1 MCAAA
6 PSRPGTGRPTRG
18 LRRRMRILHVSDAYL
33 PKQGGI
39 EIQVSD
45 LARRQAETGHD
56 VTVLTCAPDM
66 SGRRRRTGVGVP
78 DSEPPVPGGPVPELR
93 VGIPWWTPR
102 GANEQV
108 HAILRRDRPDV
119 VHAHLSVLSPLSIL
133 VVRAAARERVPVV
146 MTLHSLWWLATPLYA
161 IAHVLLGW
169 GRWPVAWTAVS
180 ELAAAPLR
188 RIVGR
193 AGDVTV
199 LPNGVEPTDWR
210 VDPVG
215 RDPRE
220 VVVVSVMRLAS
231 RKRPLPLLRMVRSA
245 RRALPPGVSLRLV
258 LVGEGPLQARV
269 ERTVRRYGI
278 AADVELPGR
287 LDRAGIR
294 ELYRRADVYVAPA
307 TLESFG
313 IAALEA
319 RCAGV
324 PVLARRRTGI
334 ADFIAPGVEGLL
346 ARNDRA
352 LARDL
357 ARIAAD
363 AGLRERL
370 TRHNRTVLPDAG
382 WAEVLQQCELA
393 YKTASELSPV
403 RREPV
408 PR

>member
-1 MCAAA
+1 
-6 PSRPGTGRPTRG
+6 
-18 LRRRMRILHVSDAYL
+18 MRILHVSDAYL

-39 EIQVSD
+39 EVQVSD
-45 LARRQAETGHD
+45 LARRQAEAGHD
-56 VTVLTCAPDM
+56 VTVLTCAPDV

-78 DSEPPVPGGPVPELR
+78 DPEAPSPGGAVPELR
-93 VGIPWWTPR
+93 VGIPWWAVR
-102 GANEQV
+102 AANEQV
-108 HAILRRDRPDV
+108 YAVLRRDQPDV

-193 AGDVTV
+193 RGEVSV
-199 LPNGVEPTDWR
+199 LPNGVDPADWW
-210 VDPVG
+210 VDPVV

-220 VVVVSVMRLAS
+220 VVVVSVMRLES
-231 RKRPLPLLRMVRSA
+231 RKRPLALLRMVRRA
-245 RRALPPGVSLRLV
+245 RRELPAGVSLRLV
-258 LVGEGPLQARV
+258 LVGEGPLQACV
-269 ERTVRRYGI
+269 ERTVRRHGLTGH
-278 AADVELPGR
+278 VELPGR
-287 LDRAGIR
+287 LDRAAIR

-319 RCAGV
+319 RCAGL
-324 PVLARRRTGI
+324 PVLARSGTGI

-346 ARNDRA
+346 GRSDRA

-357 ARIAAD
+357 ARVAAD
-363 AGLRERL
+363 ADLRERL
-370 TRHNRTVLPDAG
+370 TRHNRAVRPDAG
-382 WAEVLQQCELA
+382 WGEVLQRCDLA
-393 YKTASELSPV
+393 YKTAAELSPPGRQPV
-403 RREPV
+403 RR
-408 PR
+408 

>member
-1 MCAAA
+1 
-6 PSRPGTGRPTRG
+6 
-18 LRRRMRILHVSDAYL
+18 MRILHVSDAYL

-45 LARRQAETGHD
+45 LARRQGEAGHD
-56 VTVLTCAPDM
+56 VTVLTCAPDVT
-66 SGRRRRTGVGVP
+66 GKRRTTGVGVP
-78 DSEPPVPGGPVPELR
+78 DPEPPSPGGAVPELR
-93 VGIPWWTPR
+93 VGIPWWAVR
-102 GANEQV
+102 AANEQV
-108 HAILRRDRPDV
+108 YAVLRRDRPDV

-193 AGDVTV
+193 GGDVTV
-199 LPNGVEPTDWR
+199 LPNGVEPADWR
-210 VDPVG
+210 VDPVV

-231 RKRPLPLLRMVRSA
+231 RKRPLPLLRMLRSA
-245 RRALPPGVSLRLV
+245 RRALPAGVSLRLV
-258 LVGEGPLQARV
+258 LVGEGPLQAHV
-269 ERTVRRYGI
+269 ERTVRRYRL
-278 AADVELPGR
+278 ADDVELPGR
-287 LDRAGIR
+287 LDRSGIR
-294 ELYRRADVYVAPA
+294 ELYRRADVYIAPA

-319 RCAGV
+319 RCAGL

-346 ARNDRA
+346 ARSDRA

-357 ARIAAD
+357 ARVAAD
-363 AGLRERL
+363 VGLRQRL
-370 TRHNRTVLPDAG
+370 TRHNRTVPPEAG
-382 WAEVLQQCELA
+382 WGEVLQRCELA
-393 YKTASELSPV
+393 YKAAAELSPG
-403 RREPV
+403 RRQPA
-408 PR
+408 RR

>member
-1 MCAAA
+1 
-6 PSRPGTGRPTRG
+6 
-18 LRRRMRILHVSDAYL
+18 MRILHVSDAYL

-56 VTVLTCAPDM
+56 VTVLTCAPDLT
-66 SGRRRRTGVGVP
+66 GRRRKTGVGMP
-78 DSEPPVPGGPVPELR
+78 EPEPPVPGGAVPELR
-93 VGIPWWTPR
+93 VGIPWWAVR
-102 GANEQV
+102 AANEQV
-108 HAILRRDRPDV
+108 YAILRRDRPDV

-188 RIVGR
+188 RLVGR
-193 AGDVTV
+193 RGEVTV
-199 LPNGVEPTDWR
+199 LPNGVEPADWR
-210 VDPVG
+210 VDPVV

-220 VVVVSVMRLAS
+220 VVVVSVMRLAA
-231 RKRPLPLLRMVRSA
+231 RKRPLPLLRVVRAA
-245 RRALPPGVSLRLV
+245 RRALPAHVRLRLV
-258 LVGEGPLQARV
+258 LVGEGPQQRRV
-269 ERTVRRYGI
+269 ERTLRRHGL

-319 RCAGV
+319 RCAGL

-334 ADFIAPGVEGLL
+334 ADFIVHGVEGLL
-346 ARNDRA
+346 AQGDRA
-352 LARDL
+352 LAREL
-357 ARIAAD
+357 ARVAAD

-370 TRHNRTVLPDAG
+370 TEHNRSVRPEAG
-382 WAEVLQQCELA
+382 WGEVLQRCDLA
-393 YKTASELSPV
+393 YKAAFELSPS
-403 RREPV
+403 RREPA
-408 PR
+408 RR

>member
-1 MCAAA
+1 
-6 PSRPGTGRPTRG
+6 
-18 LRRRMRILHVSDAYL
+18 MRILHVSDAYL

-39 EIQVSD
+39 EVQVSD
-45 LARRQAETGHD
+45 LARRQAEAGHD
-56 VTVLTCAPDM
+56 VTVLTCAPDV

-78 DSEPPVPGGPVPELR
+78 DLEPPSPGGAVPELR
-93 VGIPWWTPR
+93 VGIPWWAVR
-102 GANEQV
+102 AANEQV
-108 HAILRRDRPDV
+108 YALLRRDQPDV
-119 VHAHLSVLSPLSIL
+119 VHVHLSVLSPLSIL

-188 RIVGR
+188 RLVGR

-199 LPNGVEPTDWR
+199 LPNGVEPTDWH

-231 RKRPLPLLRMVRSA
+231 RKRPLPLLRMVRRA
-245 RRALPPGVSLRLV
+245 RRALPAGVSLRLV

-269 ERTVRRYGI
+269 ERTLRRHGLT
-278 AADVELPGR
+278 ADVELPGR

-294 ELYRRADVYVAPA
+294 DLYRRADVYIAPA

-319 RCAGV
+319 RCAGL
-324 PVLARRRTGI
+324 PVLALRRTGI

-346 ARNDRA
+346 ARSDRE

-357 ARIAAD
+357 ARVVAD

-370 TRHNRTVLPDAG
+370 TRHNRAVRPEAG
-382 WAEVLQQCELA
+382 WAEVLQRCELA
-393 YKTASELSPV
+393 YKAASELSPV
-403 RREPV
+403 RRETV
-408 PR
+408 AR

>member
-1 MCAAA
+1 
-6 PSRPGTGRPTRG
+6 
-18 LRRRMRILHVSDAYL
+18 MRILHVSDAYL

-45 LARRQAETGHD
+45 LARRQVEAGHD
-56 VTVLTCAPDM
+56 VTVLTCAPDL

-78 DSEPPVPGGPVPELR
+78 DPEGPAPGGAVPELR
-93 VGIPWWTPR
+93 VGIPWWAV
-102 GANEQV
+102 GAANEQV
-108 HAILRRDRPDV
+108 YAILRRDRPDV
-119 VHAHLSVLSPLSIL
+119 VHVHLSVLSPLGIL

-146 MTLHSLWWLATPLYA
+146 MTLHSLWWMATPLYA
-161 IAHVLLGW
+161 IAHVLLRW

-193 AGDVTV
+193 HGEVNV
-199 LPNGVEPTDWR
+199 LPNGVEPADWR
-210 VDPVG
+210 VDPVV

-231 RKRPLPLLRMVRSA
+231 RKRPLPLLRVVRAA
-245 RRALPPGVSLRLV
+245 RRALPAGVRLRLV
-258 LVGEGPLQARV
+258 LVGEGPLRDRV
-269 ERTVRRYGI
+269 ERTLRRHGL

-294 ELYRRADVYVAPA
+294 ELYRRADVYIAPA

-319 RCAGV
+319 RCAGL

-334 ADFIAPGVEGLL
+334 ADFIVHGVEGLL
-346 ARNDRA
+346 ARNDRDLA
-352 LARDL
+352 HELARVVG
-357 ARIAAD
+357 D
-363 AGLRERL
+363 AGLRRGITEN
-370 TRHNRTVLPDAG
+370 NRSVRPEAG
-382 WAEVLQQCELA
+382 WAEVLQRCDLA
-393 YKTASELSPV
+393 YKSAFELSPS
-403 RREPV
+403 RRETA
-408 PR
+408 RR

>member
-1 MCAAA
+1 
-6 PSRPGTGRPTRG
+6 
-18 LRRRMRILHVSDAYL
+18 MRILHASDAYL

-56 VTVLTCAPDM
+56 VTVLTCAPDL

-78 DSEPPVPGGPVPELR
+78 DPEPPAPGGAVPELR
-93 VGIPWWTPR
+93 VGIPWWTPG

-108 HAILRRDRPDV
+108 YAILRRDRPDV

-133 VVRAAARERVPVV
+133 VVRAAARERIPVV

-193 AGDVTV
+193 RGEVTV
-199 LPNGVEPTDWR
+199 LPNGVEPADWW
-210 VDPVG
+210 VEPVG

-220 VVVVSVMRLAS
+220 VVVVSVMRLAARTTRS
-231 RKRPLPLLRMVRSA
+231 RASGRLRAA
-245 RRALPPGVSLRLV
+245 RRALPADVRLRLV
-258 LVGEGPLQARV
+258 LVGEGPLQDRV
-269 ERTVRRYGI
+269 ERTVRRYGL

-294 ELYRRADVYVAPA
+294 ELYRRADVYIAPA

-334 ADFIAPGVEGLL
+334 ADFIVHGVEGLL

-352 LARDL
+352 LVREL
-357 ARIAAD
+357 ALVAAD
-363 AGLRERL
+363 ARLRERML
-370 TRHNRTVLPDAG
+370 RHNRSVRPEAG
-382 WAEVLQQCELA
+382 WGEVLQRCELA
-393 YKTASELSPV
+393 YKAAEELSPS
-403 RREPV
+403 RREPAA
-408 PR
+408 R